1 MNKPEGIKKK
11 LVNTWEFD
19 KTPDTIPVSQ
29 GNLGS
34 LVNQSLCRCRGS
46 MRSNISTG
54 HFSKAFL
61 CEHRWG
67 LKQHQLRG
75 FNGFDGILPSTR
87 DFMGF
92 HSDIINKNVA
102 AQLLTVKKASNA
114 MAKIILINLV
124 GFIVMFL
131 RSLVGHY

>member
-1 MNKPEGIKKK
+1 
-11 LVNTWEFD
+11 
-19 KTPDTIPVSQ
+19 
-29 GNLGS
+29 
-34 LVNQSLCRCRGS
+34 
-46 MRSNISTG
+46 
-54 HFSKAFL
+54 
-61 CEHRWG
+61 
-67 LKQHQLRG
+67 
-75 FNGFDGILPSTR
+75 
-87 DFMGF
+87 MGF